1 MDRKKWVAYGV
12 SGVVGLGIL
21 AGGAV
26 TAAQAMD
33 LRSLDGQTIP
43 GGSLTGKASLVS
55 ETPDATPTPTPS
67 PSASHTG
74 PSPVTTPTAA
84 TPPTPPTPASAPS
97 PVTPP
102 SPVSPVSPA
111 SPVSVVSAPSN

>member
-1 MDRKKWVAYGV
+1 MDRKKWIAYGV
-12 SGVVGLGIL
+12 GGVVGIGIL

-55 ETPDATPTPTPS
+55 ETPGATTPAPAPS
-67 PSASHTG
+67 PSATHTG
-74 PSPVTTPTAA
+74 PSPVTPPTAA
-84 TPPTPPTPASAPS
+84 TPPTAPTPATSPS

-102 SPVSPVSPA
+102 SPVSPA
-111 SPVSVVSAPSN
+111 SPVSVTSAPSN